1 MVTILSVFSERLKEQ
16 RQNSGKKQTEVAAL
30 LGVQL
35 RSYQAY
41 EEGAREP
48 NYEKLVLLAKYFQ
61 TSTDYL
67 LGVTDRA

>member
-1 MVTILSVFSERLKEQ
+1 MSVFSERLKER
-16 RQNSGKKQTEVAAL
+16 RQNSGRKQAEVAAM
-30 LGVQL
+30 LGIRI

-48 NYEKLVLLAKYFQ
+48 KFDKLVLLANYFQ

-67 LGVTDRA
+67 LGVTDTP

>member
-1 MVTILSVFSERLKEQ
+1 M
-16 RQNSGKKQTEVAAL
+16 AAL